1 MIRKL
6 RETFRPGSSYR
17 AFFVTIITFALAHGL
32 YNSAYAATIRTR
44 SQSDMD

>member
-6 RETFRPGSSYR
+6 RVTFRPESSYR

>member
-6 RETFRPGSSYR
+6 RETFRSESSYR
-17 AFFVTIITFALAHGL
+17 AFFLTIVTFALAHGL